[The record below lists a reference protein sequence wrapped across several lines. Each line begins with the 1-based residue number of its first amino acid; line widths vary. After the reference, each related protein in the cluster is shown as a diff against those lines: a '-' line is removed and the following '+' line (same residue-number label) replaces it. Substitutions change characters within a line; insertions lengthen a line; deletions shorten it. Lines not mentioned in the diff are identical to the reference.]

1 MSEVHFFPPTE
12 RKFSKAEESFNKHIL
27 DADRGSEG
35 KWQSLVENLPA
46 IIMTV
51 TGDGTITFINN
62 IMPGLTSTQAIG
74 TKVYEYIP
82 VNHRET
88 LRKSLERVF
97 QTGET
102 VSYETSGIGS
112 HDTASWCVS
121 CVGPVW
127 LGAEVVAAIL
137 VAIDMTVRNR
147 VEMEAQR
154 KSHDLGERIK
164 ELNCLYKASQMMAE
178 RDITRD
184 EVLNRLIELIPSAC
198 QFPEITC
205 TRIILYGRE
214 FKSENFKKT
223 KWKLSVD
230 ITLSGSKIGSM
241 EVYYLEEKPE
251 ADEGPFYK
259 EEKNLLE
266 NIARETEKFI
276 ERRQVDEALHESEAK
291 YRSLIEQSNDAIY
304 LLYDGRFEVANRRF
318 TEMLGISS
326 EETRTPDFNLMDY
339 VAPRSRFLI
348 EERRQM
354 LERGKFPP
362 PYYEFYGLDKEGRE
376 FAVEA
381 SVKYIPYRDGTA
393 TQGILRDISE
403 RRKLEEQL
411 RQAIKMEA
419 IGRLAGGVAHDFNNL
434 LTVITGYAELALI
447 SLNSRDQLS
456 EDLQE
461 IQNAADRASGLTR
474 QLLAFSRKQTQQS
487 KVLNLNDIITEL
499 HKMLRRIIG
508 EDIHLETIPEPDL
521 WSVNA
526 DPGQIE
532 QIIVNL
538 AVNARDAMPDGGKLT
553 IETQNVELD
562 EEYVSTHTGVIPGS
576 YVMLAISDT
585 GCGMTEE
592 TKSQIFDPFFTTKK
606 EGEGTG
612 LGLSTVY
619 GIVKQ
624 SGGNI
629 WIYSELEK
637 GTTFKIYLPMVSEK
651 AEKFSLSEDIYEMPR
666 GTETVLVVEDEDGVR
681 RLACRVLKQQ
691 GYTVLEA
698 RTGEDAY
705 LMCHK
710 HEKPVDLVLTDVIM
724 PNMGGAEL
732 VEKLRELWQ
741 DFKVLYMS
749 GYTANT
755 IAHRC
760 VLDQD
765 EPYLQKPFRPIDIAW
780 KVRRVLDGK

>member
-304 LLYDGRFEVANRRF
+304 LLYDGRFEVTNRRF

-521 WSVNA
+521 GSVNA

>member
-1 MSEVHFFPPTE
+1 MGKAHFLPPTE
-12 RKFSKAEESFNKHIL
+12 RKLAKARESLNKHVL
-27 DADRGSEG
+27 DPDRGSEG
-35 KWQSLVENLPA
+35 KWQSLVENFPD
-46 IIMTV
+46 IILNV
-51 TGDGTITFINN
+51 TRDGTITFINHT
-62 IMPGLTSTQAIG
+62 MPGLTPEQAIG
-74 TKVYEYIP
+74 TKVYDYIP
-82 VNHRET
+82 TNHHEKI
-88 LRKSLERVF
+88 RKTLERVF

-102 VSYETSGIGS
+102 VSYETSGIGPQ
-112 HDTASWCVS
+112 DTASCFMS
-121 CVGPVW
+121 RVGPV
-127 LGAEVVAAIL
+127 LREGEVVAAIL
-137 VAIDMTVRNR
+137 VATDMTVRNR
-147 VEMEAQR
+147 VEKEIQR
-154 KSHDLGERIK
+154 KSHDHGERVK

-184 EVLNRLIELIPSAC
+184 EVLNRLIELLPSAL

-205 TRIILYGRE
+205 ARIILYDRE

-230 ITLSGSKIGSM
+230 MTLSGSKIGSM
-241 EVYYLEEKPE
+241 EVYYLEEKYE

-266 NIARETEKFI
+266 NLARETEKFI
-276 ERRQVDEALHESEAK
+276 ERRQVDEALLESEAK

-304 LLYDGRFEVANRRF
+304 LLYDGRFELTNRRF

-326 EETRTPDFNLMDY
+326 EEARAPDFNLKDF
-339 VAPRSRFLI
+339 VAPRSRSLI

-354 LERGKFPP
+354 LEQGELPP
-362 PYYEFYGLDKEGRE
+362 PYYEFFGLDKKGRE

-381 SVKYIPYRDGTA
+381 SVKYIPYRNGTA

-403 RRKLEEQL
+403 RKKLEEQL

-434 LTVITGYAELALI
+434 LTVITGHAELALT
-447 SLNSRDQLS
+447 SLNTREQLS

-461 IQNAADRASGLTR
+461 IQNAANRASDLTG
-474 QLLAFSRKQTQQS
+474 QLLAFSRKQTQQP

-538 AVNARDAMPDGGKLT
+538 VVNARDAMPDGGKLT

-562 EEYVSTHTGVIPGS
+562 EEYASIHAGVIPGS
-576 YVMLAISDT
+576 YVMLAASDT

-592 TKSQIFDPFFTTKK
+592 AKPQIFDPFFTTKK
-606 EGEGTG
+606 AGEGTG

-624 SGGNI
+624 SGGNV
-629 WIYSELEK
+629 WVYSELNN
-637 GTTFKIYLPMVSEK
+637 GTTLKIYLPMV
-651 AEKFSLSEDIYEMPR
+651 AEEAKKFSLGEDILEMPH

-681 RLACRVLKQQ
+681 RLACRVLRQQ
-691 GYTVLEA
+691 GYSVSEA
-698 RTGEDAY
+698 RTGRDAY
-705 LMCHK
+705 FMCQK
-710 HEKPVDLVLTDVIM
+710 MDEPVDLVITDVIM
-724 PNMGGAEL
+724 PSMGGAEL
-732 VEKLRELWQ
+732 VEKLRELWS

-749 GYTANT
+749 GYTANA

-765 EPYLQKPFRPIDIAW
+765 KPYLQKPFRPIDIAC